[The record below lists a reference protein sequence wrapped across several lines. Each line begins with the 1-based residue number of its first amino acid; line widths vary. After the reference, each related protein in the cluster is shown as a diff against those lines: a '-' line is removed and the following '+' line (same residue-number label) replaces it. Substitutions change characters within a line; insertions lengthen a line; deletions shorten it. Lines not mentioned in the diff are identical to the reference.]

1 MKKVLFDQL
10 SVEDRLRLI
19 FSEGRLI
26 AQRWYETQQF
36 ELYKLDGTMYQVIY
50 KPFSDKVLNVH
61 ERTLDEGCLHFYSV
75 GVSDQEMKK
84 MFGELGIEL

>member
-1 MKKVLFDQL
+1 MKKVFFDQL
-10 SVEDRLRLI
+10 SVEERLRLI
-19 FSEGRLI
+19 FSEGRLV

-36 ELYKLDGTMYQVIY
+36 ELYRLDGKLYQVIY

-75 GVSDQEMKK
+75 GVSDVEMKK
-84 MFGELGIEL
+84 LFTELGIEL